1 MKLSSTAC
9 FLGVCWAGL
18 RYTLAGGMVMPIWY
32 DTSRQFVRSVFSLE
46 QGDPLAVADYRSTV
60 FDTDNDIV

>member
-1 MKLSSTAC
+1 
-9 FLGVCWAGL
+9 
-18 RYTLAGGMVMPIWY
+18 MPIWY